1 MWRRRGT
8 LGLAA
13 VVPLGMTLLTACID
27 SDAVVEPQGVPG
39 QVTWRIRFN
48 HDAVTMA
55 VGQSVQLVATPITV
69 LGAAVDPVPVVTWS
83 STNVPAARVDQ
94 DGTVHADAVGSNVSI
109 IATVRDS
116 ADNISRADTVL
127 VNVTATADPLTS
139 FGFVVTPGT
148 ALDSGRVGAGVSVV
162 IPVPVV
168 AEGTSG
174 NPVNVAYRQWFGASS
189 VGTARF
195 YGVSG
200 IQPLDTGRV
209 VMYAR
214 TFAYGTEYVDSLA
227 FTVAPA
233 INVIVQVYD
242 QTTLQM
248 LFSSQPGIITISP
261 TEYNL
266 RILPANVTVRR
277 GGTVLWQNLATLYTG
292 GAPIPEDKLPKINFE
307 SLDGVVP
314 AENVICAAYPAP
326 QSMRQFTKEG
336 VYRWSNP
343 SSGQSGTIT
352 VTP

>member
-1 MWRRRGT
+1 MP
-8 LGLAA
+8 L
-13 VVPLGMTLLTACID
+13 VVTLLAACID
-27 SDAVVEPQGVPG
+27 SDAVVEPQGAPG
-39 QVTWRIRFN
+39 EVTWRIRFN

-69 LGAAVDPVPVVTWS
+69 SGAAVDPVPVVTWS
-83 STNVPAARVDQ
+83 STSVPTARVDQ

-116 ADNISRADTVL
+116 ANNISRADTVL
-127 VNVTATADPLTS
+127 LNVTATADPLTS
-139 FGFVVTPGT
+139 FGFMVTPGT
-148 ALDSGRVGAGVSVV
+148 ALDSGRVGAGVSVI

-168 AEGTSG
+168 AQGTSG
-174 NPVNVAYRQWFGASS
+174 SPVNVAYRQWFGESS
-189 VGTARF
+189 MGIARF
-195 YGVSG
+195 YGAIG

-209 VMYAR
+209 VMYTR
-214 TFAYGTEYVDSLA
+214 TFAYGTEYLDSLE

-233 INVIVQVYD
+233 VNVVVQVYD
-242 QTTLQM
+242 QTTLQG
-248 LFSSQPGIITISP
+248 LLSSQPGYVMLTP

-277 GGTVLWQNLATLYTG
+277 GGTVMWQNLANLYTG
-292 GAPIPEDKLPKINFE
+292 GGDIPEDKLPKINFE

-314 AENVICAAYPAP
+314 AENVICAAYPQP
-326 QSMRQFTKEG
+326 QAMRQFTKEG